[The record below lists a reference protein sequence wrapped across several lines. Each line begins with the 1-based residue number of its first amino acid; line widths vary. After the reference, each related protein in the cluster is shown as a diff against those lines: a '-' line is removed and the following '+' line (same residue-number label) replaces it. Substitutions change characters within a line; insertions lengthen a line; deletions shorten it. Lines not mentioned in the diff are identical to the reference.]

1 MGDGGPPQLRNART
15 RLSVHTGILITGATD
30 RPTVLQHRLASL
42 APSASPVECG
52 TSQPLTTH
60 SPGANPLGHHNDVT
74 DTC

>member
-1 MGDGGPPQLRNART
+1 MGDGGPPQPRNART

-30 RPTVLQHRLASL
+30 KAYCFTASL
-42 APSASPVECG
+42 SLAGALSFPCG
-52 TSQPLTTH
+52 VWDFAATDH